1 MEVMR
6 RLFIPFFLVTI
17 IAASPLSSG
26 CISHGD
32 QILRVSD
39 GAEVTLAHVLADV
52 KGVRLVFV
60 GEHHD
65 RRSHHK
71 GQLAVIGALNEA
83 RIPLAIG
90 LEMFRQESQ
99 DDLNRW
105 IAGELSEKD
114 FQSLYYDNWGFS
126 WPLYRDI
133 FLYARKHKIPMI
145 GLNVPREVTR
155 QVARQGFASLTP
167 EQIGELPKVTCNVDA
182 AYMDFIRRSFEA
194 HAHEDMNLT
203 YFCEAQLVWDT
214 AMAWNLLTFLRGNPK
229 YTVVVLAGQ
238 GHAWKRGIPEQIQR
252 QATVAYRVILP
263 EEPGRLERKNVSLE
277 DTDYLWLIRRILG
290 LRLAF

>member
-1 MEVMR
+1 MDFMR
-6 RLFIPFFLVTI
+6 AKISI
-17 IAASPLSSG
+17 IANVKPA
-26 CISHGD
+26 
-32 QILRVSD
+32 
-39 GAEVTLAHVLADV
+39 VL
-52 KGVRLVFV
+52 K
-60 GEHHD
+60 
-65 RRSHHK
+65 
-71 GQLAVIGALNEA
+71 
-83 RIPLAIG
+83 
-90 LEMFRQESQ
+90 
-99 DDLNRW
+99 
-105 IAGELSEKD
+105 LSEKD
-114 FQSLYYDNWGFS
+114 FQRLYYDNWGFS

-133 FLYARKHKIPMI
+133 FLYARKHKIPVI

-214 AMAWNLLTFLRGNPK
+214 AMAWNLLTFLRENPK
-229 YTVVVLAGQ
+229 HTVVVLAGH

-263 EEPGRLERKNVSLE
+263 EEPGRLERKDVSLE